1 MGDLKTNLFRDKC
14 YQVYR
19 LDWMLR
25 HGYSLTDLFSGMEQ
39 IWLDQGETSPEETFH
54 NWEIDSGFGSGSIW
68 VCFAEFLGSEYLDEE
83 YMKCLFEMGYGFFL
97 DTAAALAEYHEDP
110 LIKRDAPEAEDTS
123 ASDGAWTLTDNDSMQ
138 YRRCAGVFNGKKVFE
153 LFQINS
159 YPNNF
164 GEQPT
169 DGYYYRVAHGYIYLS
184 DYDADEI
191 NDAVFAYGY
200 PSAKDLPDELIAE
213 MLFELSATEC
223 DLPLEFPTWEAAKK
237 DLLERVRASKK
248 I

>member
-1 MGDLKTNLFRDKC
+1 MADGLRWALFREKC
-14 YQVYR
+14 YEVYR

-25 HGYSLTDLFSGMEQ
+25 HGYSLTQMVSSMEQ
-39 IWLDQGETSPEETFH
+39 VWADQGETAPEETFR
-54 NWEIDSGFGSGSIW
+54 NWEVDSGFNGSIW
-68 VCFAEFLGSEYLDEE
+68 ACFAEFLGNEYLDEE
-83 YMKCLFEMGYGFFL
+83 YMKCLFEVGYGFFL
-97 DTAAALAEYHEDP
+97 DAEAALAEYREDP
-110 LIKRDAPEAEDTS
+110 LIRRDAPEAEDTS
-123 ASDGAWTLTDNDSMQ
+123 DDEWTLSDDDSMQ

-153 LFQINS
+153 LFQINC
-159 YPNNF
+159 YPNNL
-164 GEQPT
+164 GEQLTP
-169 DGYYYRVAHGYIYLS
+169 DPYYYRVAHGHIYLS

-200 PSAKDLPDELIAE
+200 PSANDLPDELIAE
-213 MLFELSATEC
+213 MLFEFSATEC

>member
-1 MGDLKTNLFRDKC
+1 MADGLRVALFREKC
-14 YQVYR
+14 YEVYR

-25 HGYSLTDLFSGMEQ
+25 HGYSLTQMFSSMEQ
-39 IWLDQGETSPEETFH
+39 IWADQGETSPEETFR
-54 NWEIDSGFGSGSIW
+54 NWEMDSGFGSGSIW
-68 VCFAEFLGSEYLDEE
+68 VCFAEFLGNEYLAEE
-83 YMKCLFEMGYGFFL
+83 YMKCLFEMGCGFFL
-97 DTAAALAEYHEDP
+97 DAEAALAEYREDP
-110 LIKRDAPEAEDTS
+110 LIKRVPESTVAGE
-123 ASDGAWTLTDNDSMQ
+123 WTLTDDDSMQ

-164 GEQPT
+164 GEPPT
-169 DGYYYRVAHGYIYLS
+169 PDGYYYRVAHGFIYLS
-184 DYDADEI
+184 DYDTNEI
-191 NDAVFAYGY
+191 DDAVFAYGY
-200 PSAKDLPDELIAE
+200 PSAKDLPDENIAE

>member
-1 MGDLKTNLFRDKC
+1 MADGLRVALFREKC
-14 YQVYR
+14 YEVYR

-25 HGYSLTDLFSGMEQ
+25 HGYSLTQMFSSMEQ
-39 IWLDQGETSPEETFH
+39 IWADQGETSPEETFH
-54 NWEIDSGFGSGSIW
+54 NWEVDSGFDGSIW
-68 VCFAEFLGSEYLDEE
+68 ACFAEFLGNEYHDEE
-83 YMKCLFEMGYGFFL
+83 YMKCLFEVGCGFFL
-97 DTAAALAEYHEDP
+97 DAEAALAEYREDP
-110 LIKRDAPEAEDTS
+110 LIKRVPESTVAGE
-123 ASDGAWTLTDNDSMQ
+123 WTLTDDDSMQ

-164 GEQPT
+164 GEPPT
-169 DGYYYRVAHGYIYLS
+169 DGYYYRVAHGHIYLS

-191 NDAVFAYGY
+191 NDAAFAYGY
-200 PSAKDLPDELIAE
+200 PFAKDLPDELIAE

>member
-123 ASDGAWTLTDNDSMQ
+123 ASDGA
-138 YRRCAGVFNGKKVFE
+138 
-153 LFQINS
+153 
-159 YPNNF
+159 NNF
-164 GEQPT
+164 GEPPT
-169 DGYYYRVAHGYIYLS
+169 PDGYYYRVAHGFIYLS
-184 DYDADEI
+184 DYDTNEI
-191 NDAVFAYGY
+191 DDAVFAYGY